1 MVIVRWGMHL
11 GVMDARILVYPLLSL
26 AKRSDWSRRKF
37 SCEGGGGRINLTV
50 RQTCRGRYLTQTLEY
65 EYEYEYETPTILLI
79 H

>member
-37 SCEGGGGRINLTV
+37 SCEGGGVEL
-50 RQTCRGRYLTQTLEY
+50 
-65 EYEYEYETPTILLI
+65 ILLYAKRVEVGTLPRL
-79 H
+79 

>member
-37 SCEGGGGRINLTV
+37 SCEGGGG
-50 RQTCRGRYLTQTLEY
+50 LEL
-65 EYEYEYETPTILLI
+65 ILLYAKRVEVGTLPRL
-79 H
+79 